1 MKSFC
6 RAKET
11 INQMKKEPTEW
22 EKIFANHIFDKVSIS
37 KIYKKLKQL
46 NNYNKNSKHSDYKMG
61 REFE

>member
-11 INQMKKEPTEW
+11 INKMKKEPTEW
-22 EKIFANHIFDKVSIS
+22 EKIFANHIFDKVPIS

-46 NNYNKNSKHSDYKMG
+46 NNNNKNSKHSDYKMG